1 MIAKI
6 RDVLII
12 CNKEDVDLTN
22 KEILDRLKNFS
33 PELKRNLGKMKRSL
47 KKHEKDMLQ
56 CIVDQERIYK
66 DIYSLFK
73 IK

>member
-1 MIAKI
+1 
-6 RDVLII
+6 
-12 CNKEDVDLTN
+12 
-22 KEILDRLKNFS
+22 
-33 PELKRNLGKMKRSL
+33 LKRNLGKMKRSL